1 MFFLSLRDPG
11 DSVRVSGIF
20 LYDCPPPSIA
30 EQSFPTTVSPWS
42 RQRLLPNNCHPLA
55 AIAAIKGSSGFFI
68 TVRDGMFAGAKRG
81 KFVDP
86 LTIAP
91 QSRDDSIGDDCFAI
105 KG

>member
-42 RQRLLPNNCHPLA
+42 RQRPLPNNCHPLA
-55 AIAAIKGSSGFFI
+55 AIAAIKGSSSFSCFF
-68 TVRDGMFAGAKRG
+68 TVIPGLFFYCHSGL
-81 KFVDP
+81 DP
-86 LTIAP
+86 E
-91 QSRDDSIGDDCFAI
+91 SRWLRNQY
-105 KG
+105 